1 MRITL
6 RQAFFLHG
14 ILVVLSHGSFQ
25 DFRFGNFYLC
35 LARRSF
41 MLRNEPK
48 I

>member
-6 RQAFFLHG
+6 RQTFFIHG
-14 ILVVLSHGSFQ
+14 ILVALSHGSLQ

-35 LARRSF
+35 LSTRSF
-41 MLRNEPK
+41 MLRNEPN